1 MTGLDRRRL
10 LGLFTGAG
18 AALALGACSIG
29 PGDEVVRDRLGPTAG
44 PGVAPATL
52 ATPPKRT
59 ATEVHGDLV
68 KQFLQAAAGDHG
80 SQASHAQ
87 VMEVLKSYLS
97 PRAIE
102 EWSPGT
108 EVNLV
113 RFTSQPTRNGPNG
126 VNFSV
131 QHLGVLTPDGRVE
144 PPRLTQ
150 KTYTVYVDKSTTS
163 PGGLVITKPPN
174 DLLLIDTAVPR
185 YYDVRPVYFL
195 SSGDASTLVPDLRY
209 LPRAVPPEQQGNR
222 LLEWL
227 VNGPSSWLD
236 RAVARLPE
244 GTARRGN
251 ITLSTDNVTVN
262 LTASVSDAT
271 ALDNLAAQ
279 LWWTLRPDRSNRG
292 LQLRTESVPVT
303 TSTAYLSKN
312 AAVLESTGQDG
323 PRRYAVVDGSLRRVP
338 SGPATAPPLAL
349 GNVNQNVVVAA
360 VSRRAEAV
368 ALVRKR
374 YGRHQLWIGTADRI
388 VYSGLEGDSMSAP
401 TWLDRGKS
409 KLLVIVDGKIHA
421 VEGEGAGAHAPVH
434 DERLPGRV
442 TAMSVAPDG
451 RRMALVI
458 GGKLYVAAL
467 IRDGNRLSSFSIG
480 QPRLVPTGLSDLQGV
495 AFTKEDHLVIAGL
508 GEEQEVLLFEITVDG
523 VLRSAQLSPARLH
536 TEISNLV
543 AYVDNPITGA
553 GLNLLLDIDGSAFQV
568 FGNTI
573 RDPEPLSQFLV
584 SSSEPTP
591 AASATPVSPTT
602 SPSPPV
608 VPTVSA
614 ACFEG

>member
-10 LGLFTGAG
+10 LGLFSGAG
-18 AALALGACSIG
+18 AALALGACGIS
-29 PGDEVVRDRLGPTAG
+29 PGDEVVRDGPGPTAG
-44 PGVAPATL
+44 PGVAPAAL

-59 ATEVHGDLV
+59 PTEVPSVLV
-68 KQFLQAAAGDHG
+68 TEFLQASAGDHG
-80 SQASHAQ
+80 TQASHAQ

-97 PRAIE
+97 PAAIE

-113 RFTSQPTRNGPNG
+113 RLTTQPTRTDVKG
-126 VNFSV
+126 VYFSV
-131 QHLGVLTPDGRVE
+131 QHLGVLTPDGRIE

-150 KTYTVYVDKSTTS
+150 KTYTIEVEKSATG
-163 PGGLVITKPPN
+163 PGLVITKPPN
-174 DLLLIDTAVPR
+174 DLLLIDTAVAK
-185 YYDVRPVYFL
+185 YYDVRPIYFL

-251 ITLSTDNVTVN
+251 ITLSADNVTVN

-292 LQLRTESVPVT
+292 LQLRTEGVPVT

-312 AAVLESTGQDG
+312 AAVLEGTLADE
-323 PRRYAVVDGSLRRVP
+323 PRRYAVVDGSLHRLR
-338 SGPATAPPLAL
+338 SGPATAPLAL

-374 YGRHQLWIGTADRI
+374 YGHHQLWIGAVDRI
-388 VYSGLEGDSMSAP
+388 LYSGLDGESMSAP

-409 KLLVIVDGKIHA
+409 KLLVIVNGEIYAVD
-421 VEGEGAGAHAPVH
+421 VEGGHAPVH
-434 DERLPGRV
+434 AERLPGKV

-458 GGKLYVAAL
+458 GGKLYVATL
-467 IRDGNRLSSFSIG
+467 IRDSNRVTSFSIG
-480 QPRLVPTGLSDLQGV
+480 QPRLVPTGLSDLKGV

-508 GEEQEVLLFEITVDG
+508 SPDQEVLLFEITVDG
-523 VLRSAQLSPARLH
+523 VLRSDKLSPARLH

-543 AYVDNPITGA
+543 AYVDNPITGP
-553 GLNLLLDIDGSAFQV
+553 GLNLLLDMDGSAYQV

-584 SSSEPTP
+584 SSPTP
-591 AASATPVSPTT
+591 TPSASASALSPTA
-602 SPSPPV
+602 SPSPPTP
-608 VPTVSA
+608 PTVSA